1 MPAVPVIRRAGERAL
16 ASIKKRH
23 FWKYR
28 RIIESLP
35 EGGTMEP
42 RTLALVVA
50 LSAAVAAGGA
60 GAADG
65 FPSKPIRIIVPYAA
79 GGGPDV
85 ATRQFGQTLAPI
97 IGQTVVVENKVG
109 AAGVLAAQVVAQAPA
124 DGYTLLLGSNSHL
137 VQKHLSPDLKF
148 DPIGE
153 FAPITNMS
161 TSPTVLVVRADYPAR
176 NVAEL
181 IALAKAKPG
190 KMNYGSGGIG
200 TSAHLA
206 GATFESV
213 AGIKVVHIPLK
224 GSVEIAGSLLRGDTD
239 FAFPIA
245 GTGIPQIKA
254 GKLRAFAVSSA
265 VRLKE
270 LPDVPTLKE
279 TMKNDLL
286 VQESWFGLWAPAQTP
301 RDVVRALHAASLKAL
316 ADPKLRAQ
324 LDAAGSPAAPSES
337 PEAFAAF
344 VKSENAKW
352 AEISKLSGA
361 KAD

>member
-1 MPAVPVIRRAGERAL
+1 MDRRTFAFAVALGTAL
-16 ASIKKRH
+16 AAS
-23 FWKYR
+23 
-28 RIIESLP
+28 
-35 EGGTMEP
+35 
-42 RTLALVVA
+42 
-50 LSAAVAAGGA
+50 GA
-60 GAADG
+60 FAADA
-65 FPSKPIRIIVPYAA
+65 FPTKPIRIVVPYAA

-85 ATRQFGQTLAPI
+85 ATRQFAQKLAEV
-97 IGQTVVVENKVG
+97 IGQAVVVENKVG
-109 AAGVLAAQVVAQAPA
+109 AAGVLAAQFVAQAPA
-124 DGYTLLLGSNSHL
+124 DGYTLLLGSNTHL
-137 VQKHLSPDLKF
+137 IQKHLSPDLKF

-153 FAPITNMS
+153 FAPVTNVN

-176 NVAEL
+176 NVQEL
-181 IALAKAKPG
+181 IALAKSKPG
-190 KMNYGSGGIG
+190 KLNYGSGGIG

-254 GKLRAFAVSSA
+254 GKLRALGVSSA
-265 VRLKE
+265 ARLKE

-279 TMKNDLL
+279 TTKNELL
-286 VQESWFGLWAPAQTP
+286 VQESWFGLWAPAKTP
-301 RDVVRALHAASLKAL
+301 HEVVGALHAASVKAL
-316 ADPKLRAQ
+316 ADPKLREQ
-324 LDAAGSPAAPSES
+324 FDAAGSPAAPSES

-352 AEISKLSGA
+352 GQISKLSAA